1 MDNNNGGGYS
11 GSKGQY
17 NGGMQPMGGGPRNN
31 GSQGSGIENM
41 NGYGRGGPRQSH
53 TNFNQDFSNG
63 SGIDLGGY
71 NPSQIG
77 GGGPRG
83 YGTGELRSF
92 GYQPPPS
99 NSKS

>member
-41 NGYGRGGPRQSH
+41 NGYGRGGPR
-53 TNFNQDFSNG
+53 
-63 SGIDLGGY
+63 
-71 NPSQIG
+71 
-77 GGGPRG
+77 
-83 YGTGELRSF
+83 
-92 GYQPPPS
+92 
-99 NSKS
+99 